1 MAWLVIYRWSLQKPG
16 QLNPDVFDPATWG
29 AWLTLDDQNGL
40 NWAFLDQNVL
50 RNYIFFPTYFFDNP
64 DTAQM
69 YTSFKGYQLS
79 VNTGTLVS
87 SPFTAASVS
96 GSDSKAPDPSQ
107 TYSVTVQHV
116 CVANQPINNPIKFQ
130 TAGRL
135 LKRLSTFC
143 TVLYRENVQCSTAT
157 SPDFLLR
164 RRRRGPCR
172 SLGSTSAAT
181 GTLRVPPGRTLKR
194 RSPVHSCLSQCNIP
208 MNKLMAVLPRLI
220 VSAPA
225 TARKLSVFLEMAKY
239 PLVDCRANIFYSLTI
254 LI

>member
-40 NWAFLDQNVL
+40 NWAFFDQNVL
-50 RNYIFFPTYFFDNP
+50 NNYIFFPTYFFDNP

-116 CVANQPINNPIKFQ
+116 CVANQPIHNPIKFQ

-135 LKRLSTFC
+135 LKRISTFC
-143 TVLYRENVQCSTAT
+143 TVLYRENAQCSTAT
-157 SPDFLLR
+157 SLDFLLR
-164 RRRRGPCR
+164 PRRCGPCR

-181 GTLRVPPGRTLKR
+181 GTLRVPPGRTLGHWAEVPLGR
-194 RSPVHSCLSQCNIP
+194 VPLGRTSIGGSAVRSYSSRCSIATS
-208 MNKLMAVLPRLI
+208 KLMVVLLRPF
-220 VSAPA
+220 VSAPV
-225 TARKLSVFLEMAKY
+225 TARKLSVLWILVLE
-239 PLVDCRANIFYSLTI
+239 
-254 LI
+254 